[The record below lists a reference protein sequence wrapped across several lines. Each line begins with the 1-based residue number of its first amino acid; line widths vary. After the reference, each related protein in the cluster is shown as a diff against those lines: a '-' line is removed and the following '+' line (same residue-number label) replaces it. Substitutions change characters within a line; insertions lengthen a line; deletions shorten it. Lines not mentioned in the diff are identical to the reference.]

1 MRNQKI
7 RNGKYFTDLMSKK
20 TNDELIQLVT
30 IEYDK
35 YQPLAIETAKN
46 EIKSR
51 NIDIKKIEQLN
62 EIHKEKIAIQNLK
75 KTQKQKDVLKN
86 IANSTLRSINCI
98 IDIVA
103 IFLIYIS
110 VVYIIQKLFNIISTR
125 EILFVN
131 RTTVLVVFILYF
143 ILAENMFQ
151 KTLGKVITKT
161 KVVNLDGEKPNFVDI
176 TVRTFSR
183 LIPFDGI
190 SYLYSI
196 SGFHDKLSK
205 TIVIKETE

>member
-1 MRNQKI
+1 MENI
-7 RNGKYFTDLMSKK
+7 FTDLMSKK

-30 IEYDK
+30 TDYDK
-35 YQPLAIETAKN
+35 YQPLAVETAKN
-46 EIKSR
+46 EIKLR

-62 EIHKEKIAIQNLK
+62 EIHNEEVAIENLK
-75 KTQKQKDVLKN
+75 KTQRQKDVLKN
-86 IANSTLRSINCI
+86 IANSTLRSINFI

-103 IFLIYIS
+103 IFLIYRS
-110 VVYIIQKLFNIISTR
+110 TAYVIQKLLNIISIR
-125 EILFVN
+125 EILFLN
-131 RTTVLVVFILYF
+131 RTTLFIVFILYF

-151 KTLGKVITKT
+151 KTLGKIITKT

-176 TVRTFSR
+176 TIRTFSR

-196 SGFHDKLSK
+196 SGLHDKLSK
-205 TIVIKETE
+205 TIVIKDTE

>member
-1 MRNQKI
+1 MENI
-7 RNGKYFTDLMSKK
+7 FTDLMSKK
-20 TNDELIQLVT
+20 TTNELIQLVT
-30 IEYDK
+30 TDYDK

-46 EIKSR
+46 EIKLR

-62 EIHKEKIAIQNLK
+62 EIHKEEIAIENLK
-75 KTQKQKDVLKN
+75 KTQKQKDVLKK
-86 IANSTLRSINCI
+86 IATSTLRSINFI

-103 IFLIYIS
+103 VFIIYRS
-110 VVYIIQKLFNIISTR
+110 TAYIIQKLLNITSIR
-125 EILFVN
+125 EILFLN
-131 RTTVLVVFILYF
+131 RTTVFVVFILYF

-161 KVVNLDGEKPNFVDI
+161 KVVNFNGEKPNFVDI
-176 TVRTFSR
+176 IIRTFSR

>member
-1 MRNQKI
+1 MENI
-7 RNGKYFTDLMSKK
+7 FTDLMSKK

-30 IEYDK
+30 TDYDK

-51 NIDIKKIEQLN
+51 NISIKKIEQLN
-62 EIHKEKIAIQNLK
+62 EIHKEEIAIENRK
-75 KTQKQKDVLKN
+75 KTQKRKGVLKN
-86 IANSTLRSINCI
+86 IASSTLRSFNFI

-103 IFLIYIS
+103 IFLIYVSII
-110 VVYIIQKLFNIISTR
+110 YMIQKLFKIISTR

-131 RTTVLVVFILYF
+131 RTTALVVFILYF
-143 ILAENMFQ
+143 ILTENMFQ
-151 KTLGKVITKT
+151 KTLGKVVTKT
-161 KVVNLDGEKPNFVDI
+161 KVVNLDGEKPNFVEI

-183 LIPFDGI
+183 LIPFDSI
-190 SYLYSI
+190 SYLYCI

-205 TIVIKETE
+205 TIVIKDAE

>member
-1 MRNQKI
+1 MENI
-7 RNGKYFTDLMSKK
+7 FTDLMSKK

-30 IEYDK
+30 TDYDK

-51 NIDIKKIEQLN
+51 NISIKKIEQLN
-62 EIHKEKIAIQNLK
+62 EIHKEEIAIENRK
-75 KTQKQKDVLKN
+75 KTQKRKGVLKN
-86 IANSTLRSINCI
+86 IASSTLRSFNFI

-103 IFLIYIS
+103 IFLIYVSII
-110 VVYIIQKLFNIISTR
+110 YMIQKLFKIISTR

-131 RTTVLVVFILYF
+131 RTTALVVFILYF
-143 ILAENMFQ
+143 ILTENMFQ

-161 KVVNLDGEKPNFVDI
+161 KVVNLDGEKPNFVEI

-183 LIPFDGI
+183 LIPFDSI
-190 SYLYSI
+190 SYLYCI

-205 TIVIKETE
+205 TIVIKDAE

>member
-1 MRNQKI
+1 MENI
-7 RNGKYFTDLMSKK
+7 FTDLMSKK

-30 IEYDK
+30 IDYYK

-46 EIKSR
+46 EIKLR

-62 EIHKEKIAIQNLK
+62 EIHKEEIAIENIK
-75 KTQKQKDVLKN
+75 KTQKRKDVLKN
-86 IANSTLRSINCI
+86 IANSTLRSINFI

-110 VVYIIQKLFNIISTR
+110 IVYIIQKLFNIISTR

-176 TVRTFSR
+176 TIRTFSR

-205 TIVIKETE
+205 TIVIKDTE

>member
-1 MRNQKI
+1 MENI
-7 RNGKYFTDLMSKK
+7 FTDLMSKK

-30 IEYDK
+30 TDYDK
-35 YQPLAIETAKN
+35 YQPLAVETAKN
-46 EIKSR
+46 EIKLR

-62 EIHKEKIAIQNLK
+62 EIHKEEVAIENLK
-75 KTQKQKDVLKN
+75 KTQRQKDILKH
-86 IANSTLRSINCI
+86 IANSTLRSINFI

-103 IFLIYIS
+103 IFLIYRS
-110 VVYIIQKLFNIISTR
+110 TAYIIQKLLNIISIR
-125 EILFVN
+125 EILFLN
-131 RTTVLVVFILYF
+131 RTTVFIVFILYF

-151 KTLGKVITKT
+151 KTLGKIITKT
-161 KVVNLDGEKPNFVDI
+161 KVVNLDGEKPNFVNI
-176 TVRTFSR
+176 TIRTFSR

-205 TIVIKETE
+205 TIVIKDTE

>member
-1 MRNQKI
+1 MENI
-7 RNGKYFTDLMSKK
+7 FTDLMSNK
-20 TNDELIQLVT
+20 TTDELIKLVT
-30 IEYDK
+30 TDYDK

-46 EIKSR
+46 EIKLR

-62 EIHKEKIAIQNLK
+62 EIHKEEIAVENLK
-75 KTQKQKDVLKN
+75 KTQKQKDILEK
-86 IANSTLRSINCI
+86 IANSTLRSINFI

-103 IFLIYIS
+103 VFLIYRS
-110 VVYIIQKLFNIISTR
+110 TAYVIQNLLNITSIR
-125 EILFVN
+125 EILFLN
-131 RTTVLVVFILYF
+131 RTTVFVVFILYF

-161 KVVNLDGEKPNFVDI
+161 KVVNLDGGKPNFVDI
-176 TVRTFSR
+176 TIRTFSR

>member
-1 MRNQKI
+1 MENI
-7 RNGKYFTDLMSKK
+7 FTDLMSKK

-30 IEYDK
+30 TDYDK

-51 NIDIKKIEQLN
+51 NISIKKIEQLN
-62 EIHKEKIAIQNLK
+62 EIHKEEIAIENRK
-75 KTQKQKDVLKN
+75 KTQKRKGVLKN
-86 IANSTLRSINCI
+86 IASSTLRSFNFI

-103 IFLIYIS
+103 IFLIYVSII
-110 VVYIIQKLFNIISTR
+110 YMIQKLFKIISIR

-131 RTTVLVVFILYF
+131 RTTALVVFILYF
-143 ILAENMFQ
+143 ILTENMFQ

-161 KVVNLDGEKPNFVDI
+161 KVVNLDGEKPNFVEI

-183 LIPFDGI
+183 LIPFDSI
-190 SYLYSI
+190 SYLYCI

-205 TIVIKETE
+205 TIVIKDAE

>member
-1 MRNQKI
+1 MENI
-7 RNGKYFTDLMSKK
+7 FTDLMSKK
-20 TNDELIQLVT
+20 TTDELIQLVT
-30 IEYDK
+30 TDYDK

-46 EIKSR
+46 EIKLR

-62 EIHKEKIAIQNLK
+62 EIHKEEIAIENLK
-75 KTQKQKDVLKN
+75 KTQKQKDVLKK
-86 IANSTLRSINCI
+86 IANSTLRSTNFI

-103 IFLIYIS
+103 IFIIYRS
-110 VVYIIQKLFNIISTR
+110 TAYIIQKLLNITSIR
-125 EILFVN
+125 EILFLN
-131 RTTVLVVFILYF
+131 RTTVFVVFILYF

-151 KTLGKVITKT
+151 KTLGKIITKT

-176 TVRTFSR
+176 TIRTFSR

>member
-1 MRNQKI
+1 MENI
-7 RNGKYFTDLMSKK
+7 FTDLMSKK

-30 IEYDK
+30 TDYDK

-51 NIDIKKIEQLN
+51 NISIKKIEQLN
-62 EIHKEKIAIQNLK
+62 EIHKEEIAIENRK
-75 KTQKQKDVLKN
+75 KTQKRKDVLKN
-86 IANSTLRSINCI
+86 IASSTLRSFNFI

-103 IFLIYIS
+103 IFLIYVSII
-110 VVYIIQKLFNIISTR
+110 YMIQKLFKIISTR

-131 RTTVLVVFILYF
+131 RTTALVVFILYF
-143 ILAENMFQ
+143 ILTENMFQ
-151 KTLGKVITKT
+151 KTLGKVVTKT
-161 KVVNLDGEKPNFVDI
+161 KVVNLDGEKPNFVEI

-183 LIPFDGI
+183 LIPFDSI
-190 SYLYSI
+190 SYLYCI

-205 TIVIKETE
+205 TIVIKDAE

>member
-1 MRNQKI
+1 MENI
-7 RNGKYFTDLMSKK
+7 FTDLMSKK

-30 IEYDK
+30 TDYDK
-35 YQPLAIETAKN
+35 YQPLAVETAKN
-46 EIKSR
+46 EIKLR

-62 EIHKEKIAIQNLK
+62 EIHKEEVAIENLK
-75 KTQKQKDVLKN
+75 KTQRQKDVLKN
-86 IANSTLRSINCI
+86 IANSTLRSINFI

-103 IFLIYIS
+103 IFLIYRS
-110 VVYIIQKLFNIISTR
+110 TAYVIQKLLNIISIR
-125 EILFVN
+125 EILFLN
-131 RTTVLVVFILYF
+131 RTTVFIVFILYF

-151 KTLGKVITKT
+151 KTLGKIITKT

-176 TVRTFSR
+176 TIRTFSR

-205 TIVIKETE
+205 TIVIKDTE

>member
-1 MRNQKI
+1 MENI
-7 RNGKYFTDLMSKK
+7 FTDLMSKK

-30 IEYDK
+30 TDYDK

-51 NIDIKKIEQLN
+51 NISIKKIEQLN
-62 EIHKEKIAIQNLK
+62 EIHKEEIAIENRK
-75 KTQKQKDVLKN
+75 KTQKRKDVLKN
-86 IANSTLRSINCI
+86 IASSTLRSFNFI

-103 IFLIYIS
+103 IFLIYVSII
-110 VVYIIQKLFNIISTR
+110 YIIQKLFKIISTR

-131 RTTVLVVFILYF
+131 RTTALVVFILYF
-143 ILAENMFQ
+143 ILTENMFQ
-151 KTLGKVITKT
+151 KTLGKVVTKT
-161 KVVNLDGEKPNFVDI
+161 KVVNLDGEKPNFVEI

-183 LIPFDGI
+183 LIPFDSI
-190 SYLYSI
+190 SYLYCI

-205 TIVIKETE
+205 TIVIKDAE

>member
-1 MRNQKI
+1 MEN
-7 RNGKYFTDLMSKK
+7 NFTDLMSKK

-30 IEYDK
+30 IDYEK

-46 EIKSR
+46 EIKLR
-51 NIDIKKIEQLN
+51 NLDIKKIEQLS
-62 EIHKEKIAIQNLK
+62 EMHKQEIAIENLK
-75 KTQKQKDVLKN
+75 KAQKQKNVLKN
-86 IANSTLRSINCI
+86 IANSTLRGINFI
-98 IDIVA
+98 IDIAA

-110 VVYIIQKLFNIISTR
+110 IVYIIQKLFNIISTR

-131 RTTVLVVFILYF
+131 RTTVLVVFISYF
-143 ILAENMFQ
+143 ILTENIFQ

-176 TVRTFSR
+176 TIRTVSR
-183 LIPFDGI
+183 LIPLDGI

-205 TIVIKETE
+205 TIVIKDTENK